1 MLGLRRARSRGGAP
15 TQQGDPPTVETTAGE
30 ATPEVAG
37 TPASGRRARRSRLLR
52 ATIAGGVAAALL
64 GGAAGAGLL
73 FAYPKLRLIQ
83 DAVDLEPGLQTV
95 DKGARGLVGLGEGVY
110 VSYQSDGL
118 RITRWNH
125 LVWRSVDHGAAVTA
139 GLGHLEWRGGD
150 TKGGVLRAREV
161 VEQKL
166 GNLRIDKREYHGTFV
181 RYLGRIFADDP
192 DGPDSRPLTIT
203 VTRRMTDGRVLLD
216 VEVPGAAVVAVHE
229 FRYAGYTYR
238 GLGEQLAPAV
248 LRDGRWPIVTRN
260 PGTGR
265 GKIPLTWW
273 EDLSPGGDIGGTA
286 RGGDLATTSAPMPFY
301 LASTMTGMA
310 LDTTAYS
317 VVDLSHGG
325 RVDVSVW
332 APRLQARLYD
342 GDDPEY
348 LVAAHSADV
357 GRMRPPPDWATEG
370 AIVGVRGSSATILGA
385 VTSLVDAGARISA
398 VLVRDGGDR
407 TRYPDWD
414 ELVTKLRGYGV
425 RTMAA
430 ASPTVTDP
438 ALRRRAAAFGYLVE
452 HDDGRSTDL
461 VDLTNAQAFRWYA
474 GVLAATMR
482 DDGLSG
488 WLAEGGDDLPMDARL
503 AKGNASDAH
512 NSWPT
517 RWAQVTRL
525 ACQLANRPDCL
536 VLQDSA
542 AESTPQYAGVFD
554 QGRQVTD
561 WSEQDGLVSVLR
573 GKLSAGLSGMAMVS
587 SGVGGWSSPDVRFW
601 PDPKRT
607 DELLARWAELEAFG
621 SVLRTEDGDAPSQ
634 MPQVWDSPTRRKAF
648 AHATQLFAA
657 TATYRQRVMEA
668 AARTG
673 LPVVRPFWIEYPDAR
688 QSATSDEFFFGDSL
702 LVVPVLHPAQRQV
715 DAILPAGDWV
725 ELFTGRTY
733 SGPTPYP
740 TPTPSGAQP
749 DDEKQDDD
757 EDQGLQPPPPPG
769 GGPDETPPPAPITVT
784 IPAPLGQ
791 PVVLYRQ
798 GDPQGEALRKALL
811 AVPKLGLATEP

>member
-1 MLGLRRARSRGGAP
+1 M
-15 TQQGDPPTVETTAGE
+15 Q
-30 ATPEVAG
+30 AT
-37 TPASGRRARRSRLLR
+37 SRRARRRRVLR
-52 ATIAGGVAAALL
+52 ATIAALVSTVLVVGVV
-64 GGAAGAGLL
+64 GTGLL
-73 FAYPKLRLIQ
+73 LSYPKLRLMR
-83 DAVDLEPGLQTV
+83 DAVDLEPGLQV
-95 DKGARGLVGLGEGVY
+95 VERGARGQVGLGEGVY
-110 VSYQSDGL
+110 VNFQNDGL
-118 RITRWNH
+118 RITRWNR
-125 LVWRSVDHGAAVTA
+125 LVWRSVDRGSAVTA

-150 TKGGVLRAREV
+150 AKGGVLRAREV
-161 VEQKL
+161 VEQSL
-166 GNLRIDKREYHGTFV
+166 GNVRIDHREYHGSFV
-181 RYLGRIFADDP
+181 SYTGRVFADSP
-192 DGPDSRPLTIT
+192 NGSTSRPLTIT
-203 VTRRMTDGRVLLD
+203 VTRRTSDSRVLLD

-248 LRDGRWPIVTRN
+248 LRDGRWPIVTRV

-265 GKIPLTWW
+265 GEQPLTWW
-273 EDLSPGGDIGGTA
+273 EDLAPGGDVGGTA
-286 RGGDLATTSAPMPFY
+286 RGGDQATTSAPMPFY

-325 RVDVSVW
+325 RVDVSTW
-332 APRLQARLYD
+332 SPRLKARLYD

-348 LVAAHSADV
+348 LVAAHSADA
-357 GRMRPPPDWATEG
+357 GRMRPPPTWATSG
-370 AIVGVRGSSATILGA
+370 AIVGVRGTSARIRGA
-385 VTSLVDAGARISA
+385 VTSLVEAGARISA
-398 VLVRDGGDR
+398 VLVRDGGNR
-407 TRYPDWD
+407 SRYPDWD
-414 ELVTKLRGYGV
+414 RLVADLRGQGV

-430 ASPTVTDP
+430 ASPTVSDP
-438 ALRRRAAAFGYLVE
+438 ALRARAQAFGYLVT
-452 HDDGRSTDL
+452 HADGRSTDL
-461 VDLTNAQAFRWYA
+461 IDLTNARAFSWYA
-474 GVLAATMR
+474 NVLAATMR
-482 DDGLSG
+482 EDHLSG

-503 AKGNASDAH
+503 AQGNASDAH

-525 ACQLANRPDCL
+525 ACERAGVADCL

-573 GKLSAGLSGMAMVS
+573 GKLSAGLSGMSMVS
-587 SGVGGWSSPDVRFW
+587 SGVGGWSSPNVRFW
-601 PDPKRT
+601 PDPQRT
-607 DELLARWAELEAFG
+607 DELLERWAELEAFG
-621 SVLRTEDGDAPSQ
+621 SVLRTEDGDAPST
-634 MPQVWDSPTRRKAF
+634 MPQVWDSPSRRAAF

-657 TATYRQRVMEA
+657 TAGYRQQVMTT

-673 LPVVRPFWIEYPDAR
+673 LPVVRPFWIENPDAR

-702 LVVPVLHPAQRQV
+702 LVVPVLHAAQRQV
-715 DAILPAGDWV
+715 QAILPAGDWV

-740 TPTPSGAQP
+740 TPTPSGNDADQ
-749 DDEKQDDD
+749 QDDKAKAKAQ
-757 EDQGLQPPPPPG
+757 EDKGVQPPPPPG

-791 PVVLYRQ
+791 PVVLFRK
-798 GDPQGEALRKALL
+798 GDPEGEALRAALL
-811 AVPKLGLATEP
+811 QVPKLATR

>member
-1 MLGLRRARSRGGAP
+1 
-15 TQQGDPPTVETTAGE
+15 V
-30 ATPEVAG
+30 
-37 TPASGRRARRSRLLR
+37 LR
-52 ATIAGGVAAALL
+52 AAIAGLLAASVLAPACGAALL
-64 GGAAGAGLL
+64 LT
-73 FAYPKLRLIQ
+73 YPRLRLIK
-83 DAVDLEPGLQTV
+83 DAVDLEPGLQVV
-95 DKGARGLVGLGEGVY
+95 DRGVRGAVGLGEGVY
-110 VSYQSDGL
+110 VNYQNDGL

-125 LVWRSVDHGAAVTA
+125 LVWRSVDRGSAVTA

-150 TKGGVLRAREV
+150 AKGGVLRAREV

-166 GNLRIDKREYHGTFV
+166 GNLRIDTREYHGTFV
-181 RYLGRIFADDP
+181 RYVGRVFAGDP
-192 DGPDSRPLTIT
+192 QGQDSRPVTIT
-203 VTRRMTDGRVLLD
+203 VTRRPNDSRVLLD
-216 VEVPGAAVVAVHE
+216 VEVPGAAVVAIHE

-248 LRDGRWPIVTRN
+248 LRDGRWPIVTRV

-265 GKIPLTWW
+265 GKIPLTWQ
-273 EDLSPGGDIGGTA
+273 EDINPGGDLFGTA

-301 LASTMTGMA
+301 LASTMTGLA

-332 APRLQARLYD
+332 SPAVHARLYD

-357 GRMRPPPDWATEG
+357 GRMRVPPEWATEG
-370 AIVGVRGSSATILGA
+370 AIVGVRGSSARIRGA
-385 VTSLVDAGARISA
+385 VSSLLQDKAKIAA
-398 VLVRDGGDR
+398 VLVRDGGNR
-407 TRYPDWD
+407 AKYHDWD
-414 ELVTKLRGYGV
+414 ELVAELRAQGI

-430 ASPTVTDP
+430 TSPTITDP
-438 ALRRRAAAFGYLVE
+438 ALRSRAEAFGYLVH

-461 VDLTNAQAFRWYA
+461 VDLTNEQAFSWYA

-517 RWAQVTRL
+517 RWAQLTRL
-525 ACQLANRPDCL
+525 ACQRANVPDCL

-542 AESTPQYAGVFD
+542 AEQTPQYAGVFD
-554 QGRQVTD
+554 QGRQITD

-573 GKLSAGLSGMAMVS
+573 GKLSGGLSGMAMTS
-587 SGVGGWSSPDVRFW
+587 SGVGGWSSPNVRFW

-621 SVLRTEDGDAPSQ
+621 SVLRTEDGDAPAS
-634 MPQVWDSPTRRKAF
+634 MPQVWDSPSRRAAF

-657 TATYRQRVMEA
+657 TADYRRQVMET

-673 LPVVRPFWIEYPDAR
+673 LPVVRPFWIENPDAR

-702 LVVPVLHPAQRQV
+702 LVVPALHPAQRRVQ
-715 DAILPAGDWV
+715 AILPAGDWV

-740 TPTPSGAQP
+740 TPTPSGAQ
-749 DDEKQDDD
+749 DEDEKQKDDVD
-757 EDQGLQPPPPPG
+757 RGVQPPPPPG
-769 GGPDETPPPAPITVT
+769 GGPDETPPPAPISVT

-791 PVVLYRQ
+791 PVVLYRK
-798 GDPQGEALRKALL
+798 GDKQGEALRTALL
-811 AVPKLGLATEP
+811 RVPHLATR